1 MALPGPTQ
9 KPLLKFPPFPAVPEE
24 TTILPFASF
33 KERGIQVAPNHSGE
47 EVDGLGIPTVELR
60 VPHDTDECKTG
71 ATKRSGIKNVKK
83 DNEEVV
89 PVTDPNPNPKRTY
102 YHYERRDWWE
112 EWAVAEESR
121 GSSNA
126 YNPCV
131 LFSPKI
137 HIAQLRAHTIKGT
150 YREWTGSTKPPLIFE
165 RAALGRMSSPKFP
178 IYGTKCVL
186 SFCRSLIHAT
196 HTHLPRYG
204 CTSAS

>member
-1 MALPGPTQ
+1 MSLPEPTQ

-33 KERGIQVAPNHSGE
+33 KETGIQVAPNHSGE
-47 EVDGLGIPTVELR
+47 EIDGLGIPTVGLR

-71 ATKRSGIKNVKK
+71 ATKRSGSIKNVKK
-83 DNEEVV
+83 VKEEVA

-112 EWAVAEESR
+112 EWAEAEESR

-131 LFSPKI
+131 LFSPKFI
-137 HIAQLRAHTIKGT
+137 LR
-150 YREWTGSTKPPLIFE
+150 SFVLIQ
-165 RAALGRMSSPKFP
+165 
-178 IYGTKCVL
+178 
-186 SFCRSLIHAT
+186 
-196 HTHLPRYG
+196 
-204 CTSAS
+204 